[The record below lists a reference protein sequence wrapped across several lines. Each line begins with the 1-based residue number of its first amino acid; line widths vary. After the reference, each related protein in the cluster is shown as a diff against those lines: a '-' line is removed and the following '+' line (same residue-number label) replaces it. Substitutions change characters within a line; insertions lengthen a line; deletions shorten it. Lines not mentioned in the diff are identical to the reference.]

1 MSTDESTRQS
11 ADEPTDEPRDEAVI
25 ETDAEQSETGWWAAL
40 MHPTRRG
47 WTLIVSGA
55 VTAGLVAVAF
65 LLPVPFVKLAP
76 GPTFNVVGQEDGAD
90 VISITGA
97 ETFPVSGTLD
107 MTTVLES
114 GGPRGGLTFVDA
126 IASWLDPSDAV
137 VPRELLFP
145 DDVTGEEVRERQAM
159 LFSTSESN
167 AVAAAMT
174 YLDLPLVTQN
184 VVTAVFEGTPA
195 DGVLLPKDEI
205 LSINGVEVTEVTEV
219 AEAIRAEPI
228 GTTFEIVVRRDGVL
242 STDAADGSDA
252 LRDDVEQN
260 LSVTSADNPDNAG
273 VPYIGIGVGEY
284 FSAEFPIDFTLEDIG
299 GPSAGLMFATGIV
312 AKLTPEDLVAG
323 AHIAGTGTIEP
334 DGTVGPIGGI
344 RQKLAGARDAGATL
358 FLMPAEHCAEAAGH
372 VPDGLTVTPVETL
385 TDGIE
390 AIEAF
395 TAGESVLSCPADA
408 A

>member
-1 MSTDESTRQS
+1 MSSSEPTSESASES
-11 ADEPTDEPRDEAVI
+11 ADVLIDVDG
-25 ETDAEQSETGWWAAL
+25 EQSETGWWAAL

-47 WTLIVSGA
+47 WTLIISGA
-55 VTAGLVAVAF
+55 VTLGLVAVAF

-76 GPTFNVVGQEDGAD
+76 GPTFNVIGQEDGTD
-90 VISITGA
+90 VITITGT
-97 ETFPVSGTLD
+97 ETFPVSGNLD

-126 IASWLDPSDAV
+126 IASWLDPNDAV

-145 DDVTGEEVRERQAM
+145 DDVTGEEVRQRQAM

-167 AVAAAMT
+167 AVAAALT
-174 YLDLPLVTQN
+174 YLDRPVITQN

-205 LSINGVEVTEVTEV
+205 LSINGTEVTEVTQV
-219 AEAIRAEPI
+219 AEAIRSEPI
-228 GTTFEIVVRRDGVL
+228 GTTFEIVVRRDGVEV
-242 STDAADGSDA
+242 DGV
-252 LRDDVEQN
+252 LKDDVEETVT
-260 LSVTSADNPDNAG
+260 VTSGDNPDDAG

-284 FSAEFPIDFTLEDIG
+284 YSAGFPIDFTLEDIG

-312 AKLTPEDLVAG
+312 DKLTEENLAAG
-323 AHIAGTGTIEP
+323 QHIAGTGTIEP

-344 RQKLAGARDAGATL
+344 RQKLAGARAAGATL
-358 FLMPAEHCAEAAGH
+358 FLMPAEHCVEAAGH
-372 VPDGLTVTPVETL
+372 IPDGLTVTPVETL
-385 TDGIE
+385 TEGIE
-390 AIEAF
+390 AIQAY
-395 TAGESVLSCPADA
+395 TAGETVLSCPADA

>member
-1 MSTDESTRQS
+1 MTVSSSEPTSESVNEPANESANES
-11 ADEPTDEPRDEAVI
+11 ADVLIDVDG
-25 ETDAEQSETGWWAAL
+25 EQSETGWWAAL

-47 WTLIVSGA
+47 WTLIISGA
-55 VTAGLVAVAF
+55 VTLGLVAVAF

-76 GPTFNVVGQEDGAD
+76 GPTFNVIGQEDGTD
-90 VISITGA
+90 VIIITGT
-97 ETFPVSGTLD
+97 ETFPVSGNLD

-126 IASWLDPSDAV
+126 IASWLDPNDAV

-145 DDVTGEEVRERQAM
+145 DDVTGEEVRQRQAM

-167 AVAAAMT
+167 AVAAALT
-174 YLDLPLVTQN
+174 YLDRPVITQN

-205 LSINGVEVTEVTEV
+205 LSINGTEVTEVTQV
-219 AEAIRAEPI
+219 AEAIRSEPI
-228 GTTFEIVVRRDGVL
+228 GTTFEVVVRRDGVEV
-242 STDAADGSDA
+242 DGV
-252 LRDDVEQN
+252 LKDDVEETV
-260 LSVTSADNPDNAG
+260 SVTSGDNPDDAG

-284 FSAEFPIDFTLEDIG
+284 YSAGFPIDFTLEDVG

-312 AKLTPEDLVAG
+312 DKLTEENLAAG
-323 AHIAGTGTIEP
+323 QHIAGTGTIEP

-344 RQKLAGARDAGATL
+344 RQKLAGARAAGATL
-358 FLMPAEHCAEAAGH
+358 FLMPAEHCVESAGH
-372 VPDGLTVTPVETL
+372 IPDGLTVTPVETL
-385 TDGIE
+385 ADGIE
-390 AIEAF
+390 AIRAY
-395 TAGESVLSCPADA
+395 TAGRTVLSCPADA

>member
-1 MSTDESTRQS
+1 MEDAIVVES
-11 ADEPTDEPRDEAVI
+11 D
-25 ETDAEQSETGWWAAL
+25 SERSGTGWWAAL

-47 WTLIVSGA
+47 WTLIISGA
-55 VTAGLVAVAF
+55 VTAGLIAVAF

-76 GPTFNVVGQEDGAD
+76 GPTFNVIGQDDGTD
-90 VISITGA
+90 VISITGT

-137 VPRELLFP
+137 VPRELIFP

-167 AVAAAMT
+167 AVAAAMN
-174 YLDLPLVTQN
+174 YLGRPIITQN

-205 LSINGVEVTEVTEV
+205 LSIDGVDVTEVRQV

-228 GTTFEIVVRRDGVL
+228 GTTFEIVVRRDGVP
-242 STDAADGSDA
+242 STDAADGSGA
-252 LRDDVEQN
+252 SQDDVEET
-260 LSVTSADNPDNAG
+260 LTVTSADNPENAG

-284 FSAEFPIDFTLEDIG
+284 YLAEFPIDFTLTDIG
-299 GPSAGLMFATGIV
+299 GPSAGLMFAAGIV

-323 AHIAGTGTIEP
+323 EHIAGTGTIAP

-344 RQKLAGARDAGATL
+344 RQKLAGARDVGATV
-358 FLMPAEHCAEAAGH
+358 FLMPSEHCAEAAGH
-372 VPDGLTVTPVETL
+372 IPDGLTVTPVETL
-385 TDGIE
+385 ADGIE
-390 AIEAF
+390 AIRAYV
-395 TAGESVLSCPADA
+395 AGGSVPSCPADA
-408 A
+408 T

>member
-1 MSTDESTRQS
+1 MSSSEPTSESANES
-11 ADEPTDEPRDEAVI
+11 ADVLIDVEG
-25 ETDAEQSETGWWAAL
+25 EQSETGWWAAL

-47 WTLIVSGA
+47 WTLIISGA
-55 VTAGLVAVAF
+55 VTLGLVAVAF

-76 GPTFNVVGQEDGAD
+76 GPTFNVIGQEDGAD
-90 VISITGA
+90 VITISGT
-97 ETFPVSGTLD
+97 ETFPVSGNLD

-126 IASWLDPSDAV
+126 IASWLDPNDAV

-145 DDVTGEEVRERQAM
+145 DDVTGEEVRQRQAM

-167 AVAAAMT
+167 AVAAALT
-174 YLDLPLVTQN
+174 YLDRPVITQN

-205 LSINGVEVTEVTEV
+205 LSINGTEVTEVTQV
-219 AEAIRAEPI
+219 AEAIRSEPI
-228 GTTFEIVVRRDGVL
+228 GTTFEIVVRRDGVEV
-242 STDAADGSDA
+242 DGV
-252 LRDDVEQN
+252 LKDDVEETV
-260 LSVTSADNPDNAG
+260 SVTSGDNPDDAG

-284 FSAEFPIDFTLEDIG
+284 YSAGFPIDFTLEDIG

-312 AKLTPEDLVAG
+312 DKLTEENLAAG
-323 AHIAGTGTIEP
+323 QHIAGTGTIEP

-344 RQKLAGARDAGATL
+344 RQKLAGARAAGATL
-358 FLMPAEHCAEAAGH
+358 FLMPAEHCVEAAGH
-372 VPDGLTVTPVETL
+372 IPDGLTVTPVETL
-385 TDGIE
+385 TEGIE
-390 AIEAF
+390 AIQAY
-395 TAGESVLSCPADA
+395 TAGETVLSCPADA